1 MKRIER
7 AIQAIIYS
15 ITASKN
21 ILCLSTGPCIS
32 YDRVLGTSLDRALA
46 HHLFK
51 ETKQVL
57 NGRED
62 YSV

>member
-21 ILCLSTGPCIS
+21 ILCLSSGPWIS
-32 YDRVLGTSLDRALA
+32 YDRVLGTKLGRALA

-51 ETKQVL
+51 EIK
-57 NGRED
+57 
-62 YSV
+62 

>member
-7 AIQAIIYS
+7 AIQAVIYS

-21 ILCLSTGPCIS
+21 TLCLSTGPWIS

-62 YSV
+62 HSV